1 MDFSL
6 IFGLVAIVPP
16 GFTGNAISQAAN
28 DEPSCQMER
37 FE

>member
-1 MDFSL
+1 MDFGL

-16 GFTGNAISQAAN
+16 GFTGNAFAQAAN
-28 DEPSCQMER
+28 DEPSQRMER